1 MKSHVIATRCG
12 ILIYHNDEKSS
23 LLFGRSVAI
32 HFQGTGLLVGAGM
45 LAAGLGVESYMLGQ
59 VILIHLV
66 YVLHTEY
73 LKCLPGLLERKRQ

>member
-1 MKSHVIATRCG
+1 MGLRGHRKTLKSHVIATRCG

-23 LLFGRSVAI
+23 LPFGRSVAI

-66 YVLHTEY
+66 
-73 LKCLPGLLERKRQ
+73 